1 MFAASVDF
9 DVELQTVAFVQIDHA
24 GAFDRADMDKGVG
37 LAVIALDEAEAF
49 HRVEEFDRAGCRFAC
64 QLALRTPA
72 ATKTAT
78 FTRFA
83 RFAGCRFG
91 NRKRFAVDFKVG
103 RRHFAAAIHQREC
116 KLLPFGKTGE
126 ARLFDRADVNKHIFA
141 AFIAL
146 DEAKAFLA
154 VEKFDDAIAF
164 ADDLGGH
171 IAART
176 AATAASEAAATTATE
191 AAAITATAAAKTAT
205 VAAAES
211 ATATAAASEAAA
223 ITAAVTAFL
232 VEWVETIFAE
242 TIALVAPTSTAPT
255 TAAVISV
262 ETHALNVTFASSLK
276 L

>member
-1 MFAASVDF
+1 
-9 DVELQTVAFVQIDHA
+9 
-24 GAFDRADMDKGVG
+24 MD
-37 LAVIALDEAEAF
+37 
-49 HRVEEFDRAGCRFAC
+49 
-64 QLALRTPA
+64 
-72 ATKTAT
+72 
-78 FTRFA
+78 
-83 RFAGCRFG
+83 
-91 NRKRFAVDFKVG
+91 
-103 RRHFAAAIHQREC
+103 
-116 KLLPFGKTGE
+116 
-126 ARLFDRADVNKHIFA
+126 KHIFA

-164 ADDLGGH
+164 ADDLCGH
-171 IAART
+171 IATRT
-176 AATAASEAAATTATE
+176 AATAASEAAATTAATATE
-191 AAAITATAAAKTAT
+191 AAAITATAAAKAAT
-205 VAAAES
+205 VAATES

-242 TIALVAPTSTAPT
+242 TIALVAPTPTAPT